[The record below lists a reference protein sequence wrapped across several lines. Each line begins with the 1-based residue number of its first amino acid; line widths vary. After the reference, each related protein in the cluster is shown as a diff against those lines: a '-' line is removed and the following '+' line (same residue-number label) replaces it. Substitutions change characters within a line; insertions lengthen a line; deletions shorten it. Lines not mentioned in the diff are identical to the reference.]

1 MYFIKPTAGEQ
12 FYLRTL
18 LTVVKG
24 PKSFEDLQ
32 RVPGH
37 AEPLLTFYAACL
49 ACSLLED
56 NGEYRL
62 CLQEAC
68 EMQTGTRL
76 RHLFATLL
84 LFAEPAQP
92 DALWYELRHHI
103 CDNLER
109 RMQALGIENPSPD
122 DVYDY
127 GLFLLD
133 KILGDSGHTLADFP
147 SMPQPLRNWAA
158 LTLNPLI
165 LEQLN
170 CNPDTECAELNACL
184 LTLNNDQRAAYI

>member
-1 MYFIKPTAGEQ
+1 MYFIKLTAGEQ
-12 FYLRTL
+12 FYLCTL

-37 AEPLLTFYAACL
+37 AEPLPTFYAACL
-49 ACSLLED
+49 ACGLLED
-56 NGEYRL
+56 DGEFRL

-68 EMQTGTRL
+68 EMQTGTQL
-76 RHLFATLL
+76 CHLFATLL
-84 LFAEPAQP
+84 LFSEPAQP
-92 DALWYELRHHI
+92 DALWYEFQHHI
-103 CDNLER
+103 CDDLER
-109 RMQALGIENPSPD
+109 RMQALGIENPPPE
-122 DVYDY
+122 DVYNY

-133 KILGDSGHTLADFP
+133 KILSDSGHTLTDFP
-147 SMPQPLRNWAA
+147 SMPQPLCNWAA

-170 CNPDTECAELNACL
+170 YNPDTEHAELNTHL
-184 LTLNNDQRAAYI
+184 PTLNVDQ